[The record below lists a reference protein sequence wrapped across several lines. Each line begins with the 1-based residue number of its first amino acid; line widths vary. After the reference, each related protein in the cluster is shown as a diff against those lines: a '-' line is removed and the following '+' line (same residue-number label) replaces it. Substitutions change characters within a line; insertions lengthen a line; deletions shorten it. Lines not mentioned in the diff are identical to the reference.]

1 MKKNIFTLIELFI
14 VVAVIAILMGMFLPA
29 LNKARKAAQGT
40 QCISN
45 AKQVGIALAGYFSDF
60 REYFPPTQYGSVD
73 TMHSIFWTD
82 LMADTLNMKR
92 KISTK
97 YKRGHGLQ
105 CPSMNLPAGNSGNYD
120 SIAYAYNQQQPDWTT
135 GYYGFFIQLSQIKSP
150 AHQLTHACAW
160 AETGVFDEAARRRGV
175 YRLAFSQQIAFRHNH
190 RSTALY
196 LDGHV
201 SMDDQ
206 TWLRLGKASKYPLNR
221 GDSAG
226 KITNLPW
233 ERDTGKTVL
242 TNFSPFN

>member
-97 YKRGHGLQ
+97 YK
-105 CPSMNLPAGNSGNYD
+105 
-120 SIAYAYNQQQPDWTT
+120 
-135 GYYGFFIQLSQIKSP
+135 KK
-150 AHQLTHACAW
+150 
-160 AETGVFDEAARRRGV
+160 
-175 YRLAFSQQIAFRHNH
+175 RL
-190 RSTALY
+190 
-196 LDGHV
+196 
-201 SMDDQ
+201 
-206 TWLRLGKASKYPLNR
+206 
-221 GDSAG
+221 
-226 KITNLPW
+226 
-233 ERDTGKTVL
+233 
-242 TNFSPFN
+242 

>member
-105 CPSMNLPAGNSGNYD
+105 CPSMNLPAVNSGNYD

-160 AETGVFDEAARRRGV
+160 ARQEYSMRQHGGAEF
-175 YRLAFSQQIAFRHNH
+175 
-190 RSTALY
+190 TA
-196 LDGHV
+196 
-201 SMDDQ
+201 
-206 TWLRLGKASKYPLNR
+206 
-221 GDSAG
+221 
-226 KITNLPW
+226 
-233 ERDTGKTVL
+233 
-242 TNFSPFN
+242 SPFHSRSHSAITIAQPHFIWMDMYPWTIRPGCGSGKPQNIR